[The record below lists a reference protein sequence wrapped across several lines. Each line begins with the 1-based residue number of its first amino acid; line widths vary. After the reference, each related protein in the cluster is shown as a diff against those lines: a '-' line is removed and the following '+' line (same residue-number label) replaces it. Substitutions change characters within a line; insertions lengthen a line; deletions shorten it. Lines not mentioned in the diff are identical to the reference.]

1 MSFRNLS
8 WLFIGFRIGIMID
21 EDELFKFIFGI
32 LLLLSGFLINYID
45 DRNSKK
51 KFALSQSSEGGKL

>member
-8 WLFIGFRIGIMID
+8 WLFIGFGIGIMID

-51 KFALSQSSEGGKL
+51 KFALSQSSEVKKE